1 MRSEVNIRIIPRL
14 DIKGPNLVKGL
25 SFDGY
30 RVLGSAEEFA
40 RIYYEEGAD
49 ELIYYDA
56 VASLYRRNSLIDIVR
71 RTAKDVFIPLTVAGG
86 LRTIGDIRA
95 VLRAGADKV
104 AINTAAVANP
114 EFVRSAAK
122 TFGSQCIVVS
132 IEAKRL
138 SEGRYEAW
146 VDYGRQPTG
155 VDALEWAQ
163 RAVDLGAGELLITSI
178 DREGMGTG
186 YDVDL
191 VSSVAERVPVPVI
204 ACGGAGRK
212 EHVVE
217 VVQKGLCNAVA
228 AASLFHYRYL
238 KPVKTLYMAS
248 NEPGLRFGREIDEG
262 NVDYLKTRT
271 CYGLPWTVVKPASIP
286 EVKQLFTEHVIPCR
300 RFWSHLEPLRVFQE
314 G

>member
-1 MRSEVNIRIIPRL
+1 MKSEVNIRIIPRL

-40 RIYYEEGAD
+40 RTYYEEGAD

-86 LRTIGDIRA
+86 LRTIEDIRV

-217 VVQKGLCNAVA
+217 VVEKGLCNAVA

-300 RFWSHLEPLRVFQE
+300 RFWSHLAPLRVFQE